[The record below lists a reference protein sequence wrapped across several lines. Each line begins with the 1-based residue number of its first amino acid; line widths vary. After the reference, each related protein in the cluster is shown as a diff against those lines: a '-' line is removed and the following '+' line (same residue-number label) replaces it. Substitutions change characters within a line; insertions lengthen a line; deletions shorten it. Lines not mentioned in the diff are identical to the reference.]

1 MKAMQQN
8 GAQILISALEAQG
21 VDTIFGYPGGA
32 VLEIYDALKTSNIR
46 HVLVRNEQG
55 GAHAASGYA
64 RATGKVG
71 VCLATSGPGATNLVT
86 GIATANMDSVP
97 LVAITGQVPR
107 SMIGTDAFQEIDI
120 TGITSPITKHNY
132 LVQNVEDLPRIIAEA
147 FYIASTGRPGPVLID
162 IPRDVSQAKTEYV
175 PVTEVD
181 IRSYKPTVSGHVGMI
196 KRAVKTIKA
205 SRKMVICVG
214 GGVVASSSTAAVMKL
229 AEMKNATVVSTMMGL
244 SGYPDNDPRFLGML
258 GTYGNEGANLAV
270 QDCDCLL
277 ALGMRF
283 DDRVISTPGSFA
295 PNAEIIHVD
304 VDPAEIGKNVEINIP
319 IVGDLRAV
327 LAELNEQLEK
337 QDDMVVCESLYPQIP
352 LPMSAGIH
360 VPWTMQLVESLVD
373 KEKTIVTTDVGQ
385 HQVWTANSYRFTTPR
400 KFISSGGLGTMGYG
414 IPAAVGAQVACPDN
428 LVIAV
433 TGDGSF
439 QMCMHEL
446 GTILEQDLP
455 IKIMVFNNH
464 VLGMVRQL
472 QYHYVGQ
479 RYNGVHFSKTVDFMM
494 LAKAYGA
501 AGYQITNKEEAP
513 EILKE
518 AFNNGRFSII
528 EIAVDPDDLCLPI
541 VLGGHAL
548 DDMVLAPEA

>member
-1 MKAMQQN
+1 MQQN

-175 PVTEVD
+175 PVKEVD
-181 IRSYKPTVSGHVGMI
+181 IRSYKPTVSGHMGMI

-214 GGVVASSSTAAVMKL
+214 GGVVASNSTAAVMKL
-229 AEMKNATVVSTMMGL
+229 AELKNATVVSTMMGL

-319 IVGDLRAV
+319 IVGDLRFV
-327 LAELNEQLEK
+327 LDDLNAQLEK
-337 QDDMVVCESLYPQIP
+337 QDDMIVCENLYPQIP
-352 LPMSAGIH
+352 LPMSDGIN

-446 GTILEQDLP
+446 GTILEQELP
-455 IKIMVFNNH
+455 IKIMVFNNN

-472 QYHYVGQ
+472 QYHYSGQ
-479 RYNGVHFSKTVDFMM
+479 RYSGVHFSKTVDFMM

-501 AGYQITNKEEAP
+501 AGYQITSKEEAP
-513 EILKE
+513 DILKE
-518 AFNNGRFSII
+518 AFSNGRFSII
-528 EIAVDPDDLCLPI
+528 EIAIDPDDLCLPI

-548 DDMVLAPEA
+548 DDMFLQPEE

>member
-1 MKAMQQN
+1 MQLN
-8 GAQILISALEAQG
+8 GAQIVINALREQG

-32 VLEIYDALKTSNIR
+32 VLEIYDALKQSDIR

-86 GIATANMDSVP
+86 GIATAYMDSVP
-97 LVAITGQVPR
+97 LVALTGQVPR

-147 FYIASTGRPGPVLID
+147 FYIARTGRPGPVLID
-162 IPRDVSQAKTEYV
+162 IPRDISQAVTEYI

-181 IRSYKPTVSGHVGMI
+181 IRSYKPTVSGHMGMI
-196 KRAVKTIKA
+196 KRAVKSIKDA
-205 SRKMVICVG
+205 KKMVICVG
-214 GGVVASSSTAAVMKL
+214 GGVVASNSTQEVIKL
-229 AEMKNATVVSTMMGL
+229 AQLKNATVVATMMGL
-244 SGYPDNDPRFLGML
+244 SGYPAEDARFLGML

-270 QDCDCLL
+270 QDCDCFL

-283 DDRVISTPGSFA
+283 DDRVISVPGKFA

-304 VDPAEIGKNVEINIP
+304 VDPAEIGKNINIDVP
-319 IVGDLRAV
+319 IVGDLKAV
-327 LAELNEQLEK
+327 LQDLNQQLEK
-337 QDDMVVCESLYPQIP
+337 QRDLIVCEQVYPQIP
-352 LPMSAGIH
+352 LPMSDGVS
-360 VPWTMQLVESLVD
+360 VPWMMQLVQSLVD
-373 KEKTIVTTDVGQ
+373 NEKTIVTTDVGQ
-385 HQVWTANSYRFTTPR
+385 HQVWTANSYMFNTPR

-414 IPAAVGAQVACPDN
+414 IPAAVGAQIACPDN

-455 IKIMVFNNH
+455 IKILVFNNN

-472 QYHYVGQ
+472 QYHYSGQ
-479 RYNGVHFSKTVDFMM
+479 RYSGVHFSKTVNFMD

-501 AGYQITNKEEAP
+501 AGYQINSKEEAP
-513 EILKE
+513 EVLKE
-518 AFNNGRFSII
+518 AFGNGRFTIV
-528 EIAVDPDDLCLPI
+528 EIAIDPDDLCLPI
-541 VLGGHAL
+541 VLGGHSI
-548 DDMVLAPEA
+548 DDMVLEPQG

>member
-1 MKAMQQN
+1 MQQN

-214 GGVVASSSTAAVMKL
+214 GGVVASGSTAAVMKL

-327 LAELNEQLEK
+327 MAELNEQLEK

-352 LPMSAGIH
+352 LPMSAGIN

-373 KEKTIVTTDVGQ
+373 KKKTIVTTDVGQ

-472 QYHYVGQ
+472 QYQYVGQ
-479 RYNGVHFSKTVDFMM
+479 RYNGVQFSKTVDFMM

-528 EIAVDPDDLCLPI
+528 EVAVDPDDLCLPI

>member
-1 MKAMQQN
+1 MQLN
-8 GAQILISALEAQG
+8 GAQILIKALQEQG

-32 VLEIYDALKTSNIR
+32 VLEIYDALKESDIR

-64 RATGKVG
+64 RAAGKVG

-86 GIATANMDSVP
+86 GIATAYMDSVP
-97 LVAITGQVPR
+97 MVAFTGQVPR

-132 LVQNVEDLPRIIAEA
+132 LVQNVEDLARIIAEA
-147 FYIASTGRPGPVLID
+147 FYIARTGRPGPVLID
-162 IPRDVSQAKTEYV
+162 IPRDVSQALTEYV

-181 IRSYKPTVSGHVGMI
+181 IRSYKPTVSGHMGMI
-196 KRAVKTIKA
+196 KRAVNVIKD
-205 SRKMVICVG
+205 SKKLVICVG
-214 GGVVASSSTAAVMKL
+214 GGVVAGNAAAEVMQL
-229 AEMKNATVVSTMMGL
+229 AQMKNATVVATMMGL
-244 SGYPDNDPRFLGML
+244 SGYPAEEERFLGML

-270 QDCDCLL
+270 QDCDCFL

-283 DDRVISTPGSFA
+283 DDRVISVPGKFA

-304 VDPAEIGKNVEINIP
+304 VDPAEIGKNVDIDIP
-319 IVGDLRAV
+319 IVGDLKTV
-327 LAELNEQLEK
+327 LGELIQQLEK
-337 QDDMVVCESLYPQIP
+337 QTDLTVCEALYPQIA
-352 LPMSAGIH
+352 LPMSAGLN

-385 HQVWTANSYRFTTPR
+385 HQVWTANSYRFDTPR

-414 IPAAVGAQVACPDN
+414 IPAAVGAQIACPDN

-446 GTILEQDLP
+446 GTILEQELP
-455 IKIMVFNNH
+455 IKILVFNNT

-472 QYHYVGQ
+472 QYHYSGQ
-479 RYNGVHFSKTVDFMM
+479 RYSGVHFSKTVDFMA

-501 AGYQITNKEEAP
+501 AGYQITSKEEAP

-518 AFNNGRFSII
+518 AFGNGRFTIV
-528 EIAVDPDDLCLPI
+528 EIAIDPDDLCLPI
-541 VLGGHAL
+541 VLGGHSI
-548 DDMVLAPEA
+548 DDMVLEPQD

>member
-1 MKAMQQN
+1 MQQN

-214 GGVVASSSTAAVMKL
+214 GGVVASGSTAAVMKL

-352 LPMSAGIH
+352 LPMSAGIN

-518 AFNNGRFSII
+518 AF
-528 EIAVDPDDLCLPI
+528 
-541 VLGGHAL
+541 
-548 DDMVLAPEA
+548 

>member
-1 MKAMQQN
+1 MQQN

-214 GGVVASSSTAAVMKL
+214 GGVVASGSTAAVMKL
-229 AEMKNATVVSTMMGL
+229 AKMKNATVVSTMMGL

-352 LPMSAGIH
+352 LPMSAGIN

-528 EIAVDPDDLCLPI
+528 EVAVDPDDLCLPI

>member
-1 MKAMQQN
+1 MQLN
-8 GAQILISALEAQG
+8 GAQILIKALQEQG

-32 VLEIYDALKTSNIR
+32 VLEIYDALKESDIR

-64 RATGKVG
+64 RAAGKVG

-86 GIATANMDSVP
+86 GIATAYMDSVP
-97 LVAITGQVPR
+97 MVAFTGQVPR

-132 LVQNVEDLPRIIAEA
+132 LVQNVEDLARIIAEA
-147 FYIASTGRPGPVLID
+147 FYIARTGRPGPVLID
-162 IPRDVSQAKTEYV
+162 IPRDVSQALTEYV

-181 IRSYKPTVSGHVGMI
+181 IRSYKPTVSGHMGMI
-196 KRAVKTIKA
+196 KRAVNVIKD
-205 SRKMVICVG
+205 SKKLVICVG
-214 GGVVASSSTAAVMKL
+214 GGVVAGNAAAEVMQL
-229 AEMKNATVVSTMMGL
+229 AQMKNATVVATMMGL
-244 SGYPDNDPRFLGML
+244 SGYPAEEERFLGML

-270 QDCDCLL
+270 QDCDCFL

-283 DDRVISTPGSFA
+283 DDRVISVPGKFA
-295 PNAEIIHVD
+295 PNAKIIHVD
-304 VDPAEIGKNVEINIP
+304 VDPAEIGKNVDIDIP
-319 IVGDLRAV
+319 IVGDLKTV
-327 LAELNEQLEK
+327 LGELIQQLEK
-337 QDDMVVCESLYPQIP
+337 QTDLTVCEALYPQIA
-352 LPMSAGIH
+352 LPMSAGLN

-385 HQVWTANSYRFTTPR
+385 HQVWTANSYRFDTPR

-414 IPAAVGAQVACPDN
+414 IPAAVGAQIACPDN

-446 GTILEQDLP
+446 GTILEQELP
-455 IKIMVFNNH
+455 IKILVFNNT

-472 QYHYVGQ
+472 QYHYSGQ
-479 RYNGVHFSKTVDFMM
+479 RYSGVHFSKTVDFMA

-501 AGYQITNKEEAP
+501 AGYQITSKEEAP

-518 AFNNGRFSII
+518 AFGNGIFTIV
-528 EIAVDPDDLCLPI
+528 EIAIDPDDLCLPI
-541 VLGGHAL
+541 VLGGHSI
-548 DDMVLAPEA
+548 DDMVLEPQG

>member
-1 MKAMQQN
+1 MQLN
-8 GAQILISALEAQG
+8 GAQILIKALQEQG

-32 VLEIYDALKTSNIR
+32 VLEIYDALKESDIR

-86 GIATANMDSVP
+86 GIATAYMDSVP
-97 LVAITGQVPR
+97 MVAFTGQVPR

-132 LVQNVEDLPRIIAEA
+132 LVQNVEDLARIIAEA
-147 FYIASTGRPGPVLID
+147 FYIARTGRPGPVLID
-162 IPRDVSQAKTEYV
+162 IPRDVSQALTEYV

-181 IRSYKPTVSGHVGMI
+181 IRSYKPTVSGHMGMI
-196 KRAVKTIKA
+196 KRAVNVIKD
-205 SRKMVICVG
+205 SKKMVICVG
-214 GGVVASSSTAAVMKL
+214 GGVVAGNAAAEVMQL
-229 AEMKNATVVSTMMGL
+229 AQMKNATVVATMMGL
-244 SGYPDNDPRFLGML
+244 SGYPAEEERFLGML

-270 QDCDCLL
+270 QDCDCFL

-283 DDRVISTPGSFA
+283 DDRVISVPGKFA

-304 VDPAEIGKNVEINIP
+304 VDPAEIGKNVDIDIP
-319 IVGDLRAV
+319 IVGDLKTV
-327 LAELNEQLEK
+327 LGELIQQLEK
-337 QDDMVVCESLYPQIP
+337 QTDLTVCEALYPKIA
-352 LPMSAGIH
+352 LPMSTGLN

-373 KEKTIVTTDVGQ
+373 KKKTIVTTDVGQ
-385 HQVWTANSYRFTTPR
+385 HQVWTANSYRFDTPR

-414 IPAAVGAQVACPDN
+414 IPAAVGAQIACPDN

-446 GTILEQDLP
+446 GTILEQELP
-455 IKIMVFNNH
+455 IKILVFNNT

-472 QYHYVGQ
+472 QYHYSGQ
-479 RYNGVHFSKTVDFMM
+479 RYSGVHFSKTVDFMA

-501 AGYQITNKEEAP
+501 AGYQITSKEEAP

-518 AFNNGRFSII
+518 AFSNGRFTIV
-528 EIAVDPDDLCLPI
+528 EIAIDPDDLCLPI
-541 VLGGHAL
+541 VLGGHSI
-548 DDMVLAPEA
+548 DDMVLEPQG

>member
-1 MKAMQQN
+1 MQQN

-175 PVTEVD
+175 PVKEVD
-181 IRSYKPTVSGHVGMI
+181 IRSYKPTVSGHMGMI

-214 GGVVASSSTAAVMKL
+214 GGVVASNSTKAVMKL

-319 IVGDLRAV
+319 IVGDLRSV
-327 LAELNEQLEK
+327 LDDLNAQLEK
-337 QDDMVVCESLYPQIP
+337 QDDMIVCENLYPQIP
-352 LPMSAGIH
+352 LPMSDGIN

-446 GTILEQDLP
+446 GTILEQELP
-455 IKIMVFNNH
+455 IKIMVFNNN

-472 QYHYVGQ
+472 QYHYSGQ
-479 RYNGVHFSKTVDFMM
+479 RYSGVHFSKTVDFMM

-501 AGYQITNKEEAP
+501 AGYQITSKEEAP
-513 EILKE
+513 DILKE
-518 AFNNGRFSII
+518 AFGNGRFSII
-528 EIAVDPDDLCLPI
+528 EIAIDPDDLCLPI

-548 DDMVLAPEA
+548 NDMFLQPEE

>member
-1 MKAMQQN
+1 MQQN

-175 PVTEVD
+175 PVKEVD
-181 IRSYKPTVSGHVGMI
+181 IRSYKPTVSGHMGMI

-214 GGVVASSSTAAVMKL
+214 GGVVASNSTAAVMKL
-229 AEMKNATVVSTMMGL
+229 AEIKNATVVSTMMGL
-244 SGYPDNDPRFLGML
+244 SGYPDNEPRFLGML

-283 DDRVISTPGSFA
+283 DDRVISTPDSFA

-319 IVGDLRAV
+319 IVGDLRSV
-327 LAELNEQLEK
+327 LDDLNAQLEK
-337 QDDMVVCESLYPQIP
+337 QDDMIVCENLYPQIP
-352 LPMSAGIH
+352 LPMSDGIN

-446 GTILEQDLP
+446 GTILEQELP
-455 IKIMVFNNH
+455 IKIMVFNNN

-472 QYHYVGQ
+472 QYHYSGQ
-479 RYNGVHFSKTVDFMM
+479 RYSGVHFSKTVDFMM

-501 AGYQITNKEEAP
+501 AGYQITSKEEAP
-513 EILKE
+513 DILKE
-518 AFNNGRFSII
+518 AFSNGRFSII
-528 EIAVDPDDLCLPI
+528 EIAIDPDDLCLPI

-548 DDMVLAPEA
+548 DDMFLQPEE

>member
-1 MKAMQQN
+1 MQQN

-162 IPRDVSQAKTEYV
+162 FPRDVSQAKTEYV

-214 GGVVASSSTAAVMKL
+214 GGVVASNSTEAVMKL
-229 AEMKNATVVSTMMGL
+229 AELKNATVVSTMMGL

-304 VDPAEIGKNVEINIP
+304 VDPAEIGKNVDINIP

-327 LAELNEQLEK
+327 LAELNAQLEK

-352 LPMSAGIH
+352 LPMSAGIN
-360 VPWTMQLVESLVD
+360 VPWTMQLVETLVD

-446 GTILEQDLP
+446 GTILEQELP
-455 IKIMVFNNH
+455 IKIMVFNNN

-472 QYHYVGQ
+472 QYHYSGQ
-479 RYNGVHFSKTVDFMM
+479 RYSGVHFSKTVDFMM

-501 AGYQITNKEEAP
+501 AGYQITSKEEAP

-518 AFNNGRFSII
+518 AFGNGRFSII
-528 EIAVDPDDLCLPI
+528 EIAIDPDDLCLPI

-548 DDMVLAPEA
+548 DDMFLQPEE

>member
-1 MKAMQQN
+1 MQLN
-8 GAQILISALEAQG
+8 GAQILIKALQEQG

-32 VLEIYDALKTSNIR
+32 VLEIYDALKESDIR

-64 RATGKVG
+64 RAAGKVG

-86 GIATANMDSVP
+86 GIATAYMDSVP
-97 LVAITGQVPR
+97 MVAFTGQVPR

-132 LVQNVEDLPRIIAEA
+132 LVQNVEDLARIIAEA
-147 FYIASTGRPGPVLID
+147 FYIARTGRPGPVLID
-162 IPRDVSQAKTEYV
+162 IPRDVSQALTEYV

-181 IRSYKPTVSGHVGMI
+181 IRSYKPTVSGHMGMI
-196 KRAVKTIKA
+196 KRAVNVIKD
-205 SRKMVICVG
+205 SKKLVICVG
-214 GGVVASSSTAAVMKL
+214 GGVVAGNAAAEVMQL
-229 AEMKNATVVSTMMGL
+229 AQMKNATVVATMMGL
-244 SGYPDNDPRFLGML
+244 SGYPAEEERFLGML

-270 QDCDCLL
+270 QDCDCFL

-283 DDRVISTPGSFA
+283 DDRVISVPGKFA

-304 VDPAEIGKNVEINIP
+304 VDPAEIGKNVDIDIP
-319 IVGDLRAV
+319 IVGDLKTV
-327 LAELNEQLEK
+327 LGELIQQLEK
-337 QDDMVVCESLYPQIP
+337 QTDLTVCEALYPQIA
-352 LPMSAGIH
+352 LPMSAGLN

-385 HQVWTANSYRFTTPR
+385 HQVWTANSYRFDTPR

-414 IPAAVGAQVACPDN
+414 IPAAVGAQIACPDN

-446 GTILEQDLP
+446 GTILEQELP
-455 IKIMVFNNH
+455 IKILVFNNT

-472 QYHYVGQ
+472 QYHYSGQ
-479 RYNGVHFSKTVDFMM
+479 RYSGVHFSKTVDFMA

-501 AGYQITNKEEAP
+501 AGYQITSKEEAP

-518 AFNNGRFSII
+518 AFGNGIFTIV
-528 EIAVDPDDLCLPI
+528 EIAIDPDDLCLPI
-541 VLGGHAL
+541 VLGGHSI
-548 DDMVLAPEA
+548 DDMVLEPQG

>member
-1 MKAMQQN
+1 MQQN

-32 VLEIYDALKTSNIR
+32 VLEIYDALNNSNIH

-86 GIATANMDSVP
+86 GIATAYMDSVP
-97 LVAITGQVPR
+97 IVAFTGQVSR

-132 LVQNVEDLPRIIAEA
+132 LVQRVEDLPRIIAEA

-162 IPRDVSQAKTEYV
+162 IPRDISQSVIEYV
-175 PVTEVD
+175 PVKEVD
-181 IRSYKPTVSGHVGMI
+181 IRSYKPTVSGHMGMI
-196 KRAVKTIKA
+196 KRAVKAIKA

-214 GGVVASSSTAAVMKL
+214 GGVVASNSTAEVMKL
-229 AEMKNATVVSTMMGL
+229 AQMKNATVVATMMGL
-244 SGYPDNDPRFLGML
+244 SGYPADEPRFLGML
-258 GTYGNEGANLAV
+258 GTYGNEGANMAV

-283 DDRVISTPGSFA
+283 DDRVISTAESFA

-319 IVGDLRAV
+319 IVGDLRSV
-327 LAELNEQLEK
+327 LVDLNAQLEK
-337 QDDMVVCESLYPQIP
+337 QSDLVVCQSLYPPIP
-352 LPMSAGIH
+352 LPMSDGIN
-360 VPWTMQLVESLVD
+360 VPWTMQLVETLVD
-373 KEKTIVTTDVGQ
+373 KEKTIITTDVGQ
-385 HQVWTANSYRFTTPR
+385 HQVWTANSYNFTTPR

-414 IPAAVGAQVACPDN
+414 IPAAVGAQIACPDN

-455 IKIMVFNNH
+455 IKIMVFNNN

-472 QYHYVGQ
+472 QYHYSGQ
-479 RYNGVHFSKTVDFMM
+479 RYSGVHFGKSVNFMD

-501 AGYQITNKEEAP
+501 AGYQILSKEEATSV
-513 EILKE
+513 LKE
-518 AFNNGRFSII
+518 AFGNGRFSII
-528 EIAVDPDDLCLPI
+528 EIAIDPDDLCLPI

-548 DDMVLAPEA
+548 DDMVTEPNQ

>member
-1 MKAMQQN
+1 MQQN

-214 GGVVASSSTAAVMKL
+214 GGVVASGSTAAVMKL

-327 LAELNEQLEK
+327 MAELNEQLEK

-352 LPMSAGIH
+352 LPMSAGIN

>member
-1 MKAMQQN
+1 MQQN

-175 PVTEVD
+175 PVKEVD
-181 IRSYKPTVSGHVGMI
+181 IRSYKPTVSGHMGMI

-214 GGVVASSSTAAVMKL
+214 GGVVASNSTAAVMKL

-319 IVGDLRAV
+319 IVGDLRFV
-327 LAELNEQLEK
+327 LDDLNAQLEK
-337 QDDMVVCESLYPQIP
+337 QDDMIVCENLYPQIP
-352 LPMSAGIH
+352 LPMSDGIN

-446 GTILEQDLP
+446 GTILEQELP
-455 IKIMVFNNH
+455 IKIMVFNNN

-472 QYHYVGQ
+472 QYHYSGQ
-479 RYNGVHFSKTVDFMM
+479 RYSGVHFSKTVDFMM

-501 AGYQITNKEEAP
+501 AGYQITSKEEAP
-513 EILKE
+513 DILKE
-518 AFNNGRFSII
+518 AFSNGRFSII
-528 EIAVDPDDLCLPI
+528 EIAIDPDDLCLPI

-548 DDMVLAPEA
+548 DDMFLQPEE

>member
-1 MKAMQQN
+1 MQQN

-214 GGVVASSSTAAVMKL
+214 GGVVASNSTEAVMKL
-229 AEMKNATVVSTMMGL
+229 AELKNATVVSTMMGL

-327 LAELNEQLEK
+327 LAELNAQLEK

-352 LPMSAGIH
+352 LPMSAGIN
-360 VPWTMQLVESLVD
+360 VPWTMQLVETLVD

-446 GTILEQDLP
+446 GTILEQELP
-455 IKIMVFNNH
+455 IKIMVFNNN

-472 QYHYVGQ
+472 QYHYSGQ
-479 RYNGVHFSKTVDFMM
+479 RYSGVHFSKTVDFMM

-501 AGYQITNKEEAP
+501 AGYQITSKEEAP

-518 AFNNGRFSII
+518 AFGNGRFSII
-528 EIAVDPDDLCLPI
+528 EIAIDPDDLCLPI

-548 DDMVLAPEA
+548 DDMFLQPEE

>member
-1 MKAMQQN
+1 MQLN
-8 GAQILISALEAQG
+8 GAQILIKALQEQG

-32 VLEIYDALKTSNIR
+32 VLEIYDALKESDIR

-86 GIATANMDSVP
+86 GIATAYMDSVP
-97 LVAITGQVPR
+97 MVAFTGQVPR

-132 LVQNVEDLPRIIAEA
+132 LVQNVEDLARIIAEA
-147 FYIASTGRPGPVLID
+147 FYIARTGRPGPVLID
-162 IPRDVSQAKTEYV
+162 IPRDVSQALTEYV

-181 IRSYKPTVSGHVGMI
+181 IRSYKPTVSGHMGMI
-196 KRAVKTIKA
+196 KRAVNVIKD
-205 SRKMVICVG
+205 SKKLVICVG
-214 GGVVASSSTAAVMKL
+214 GGVVAGNAAAEVMQL
-229 AEMKNATVVSTMMGL
+229 AQMKNATVVATMMGL
-244 SGYPDNDPRFLGML
+244 SGYPAEEERFLGML

-270 QDCDCLL
+270 QDCDCFL

-283 DDRVISTPGSFA
+283 DDRVISVPGKFA

-304 VDPAEIGKNVEINIP
+304 VDPAEIGKNVDIDIP
-319 IVGDLRAV
+319 IVGDLKTV
-327 LAELNEQLEK
+327 LGELIQQLEK
-337 QDDMVVCESLYPQIP
+337 QTDLTVCEALYPQIA
-352 LPMSAGIH
+352 LPMSAGLN

-385 HQVWTANSYRFTTPR
+385 HQVWTANSYRFDTPR

-414 IPAAVGAQVACPDN
+414 IPAAVGAQIACPDN

-446 GTILEQDLP
+446 GTILEQELP
-455 IKIMVFNNH
+455 IKILVFNNT

-472 QYHYVGQ
+472 QYHYSGQ
-479 RYNGVHFSKTVDFMM
+479 RYSGVHFSKTVDFMA

-501 AGYQITNKEEAP
+501 AGYQITSKEEAP

-518 AFNNGRFSII
+518 AFGNGRFTIV
-528 EIAVDPDDLCLPI
+528 EIAIDPDDLCLPI
-541 VLGGHAL
+541 VLGGHSI
-548 DDMVLAPEA
+548 DDMVLEPQG

>member
-1 MKAMQQN
+1 MQQN

-32 VLEIYDALKTSNIR
+32 VLEIYDALKKSKIR

-86 GIATANMDSVP
+86 GIATAYMDSVP
-97 LVAITGQVPR
+97 LVAFTGQVPR

-132 LVQNVEDLPRIIAEA
+132 LVQRVEDLPRIIAEA

-162 IPRDVSQAKTEYV
+162 IPRDISQAVIEYV

-181 IRSYKPTVSGHVGMI
+181 IRSYKPTVSGHMGMI

-214 GGVVASSSTAAVMKL
+214 GGVVASNSTAEVMKL
-229 AEMKNATVVSTMMGL
+229 AQMKNATVVATMMGL
-244 SGYPDNDPRFLGML
+244 SGYPANEPRFLGML

-283 DDRVISTPGSFA
+283 DDRVISTPESFA

-327 LAELNEQLEK
+327 LAELNSQLEK
-337 QDDMVVCESLYPQIP
+337 QNDLFVCQSLYPQIP
-352 LPMSAGIH
+352 LPMSEGIS
-360 VPWTMQLVESLVD
+360 VPWTMQLVETLVD
-373 KEKTIVTTDVGQ
+373 KEKTIITTDVGQ
-385 HQVWTANSYRFTTPR
+385 HQVWTANSYNFTTPR

-414 IPAAVGAQVACPDN
+414 IPAAVGAQIACSDN

-446 GTILEQDLP
+446 GTIMEQELP

-472 QYHYVGQ
+472 QYHYSGQ
-479 RYNGVHFSKTVDFMM
+479 RYSGVHFSKTVNFMD

-501 AGYQITNKEEAP
+501 AGYQILNKEEAP
-513 EILKE
+513 AVLKE
-518 AFNNGRFSII
+518 AFGNGRFSII
-528 EIAVDPDDLCLPI
+528 EIAIDPDDLCLPI

-548 DDMVLAPEA
+548 DDMVLEPSEK

>member
-1 MKAMQQN
+1 MQQN

-32 VLEIYDALKTSNIR
+32 VLEIYDALKKSNIH

-86 GIATANMDSVP
+86 GIATAYMDSVP
-97 LVAITGQVPR
+97 VVAFTGQVSR

-147 FYIASTGRPGPVLID
+147 FYIARTGRPGPVLID
-162 IPRDVSQAKTEYV
+162 IPRDISQAVTEYV
-175 PVTEVD
+175 PVHEVD

-214 GGVVASSSTAAVMKL
+214 GGVVASNSTAEVMRL
-229 AEMKNATVVSTMMGL
+229 AQMKNATVVATMMGL

-258 GTYGNEGANLAV
+258 GTYGNEGANMAV

-283 DDRVISTPGSFA
+283 DDRVISTAETFA

-319 IVGDLRAV
+319 IVGDLQAV
-327 LAELNEQLEK
+327 LTDLNAMLEK
-337 QDDMVVCESLYPQIP
+337 QDNLVVCDTLYPQVP
-352 LPMSAGIH
+352 LPMSEGIN
-360 VPWTMQLVESLVD
+360 VPWTMQLVETLVD

-385 HQVWTANSYRFTTPR
+385 HQVWTANSYHFTTPR

-446 GTILEQDLP
+446 GTILEQELP
-455 IKIMVFNNH
+455 IKIMVFNNN

-472 QYHYVGQ
+472 QYHYSGK
-479 RYNGVHFSKTVDFMM
+479 RYSGVHFSKTVNFMD

-501 AGYQITNKEEAP
+501 AGYQIMNKEEAP
-513 EILKE
+513 AILKE
-518 AFNNGRFSII
+518 AFGNGRFSII
-528 EIAVDPDDLCLPI
+528 EIAIDPDDLCLPI

-548 DDMVLAPEA
+548 DDMVLEPEK

>member
-1 MKAMQQN
+1 MQQN

-175 PVTEVD
+175 PVKEVD
-181 IRSYKPTVSGHVGMI
+181 IRSYKPTVSGHMGMI

-214 GGVVASSSTAAVMKL
+214 GGVVASNSTKAVMKL

-319 IVGDLRAV
+319 IVGDLRSV
-327 LAELNEQLEK
+327 LDDLNAQLEK
-337 QDDMVVCESLYPQIP
+337 QDDMIVCENLYPQIP
-352 LPMSAGIH
+352 LPMSDGIN

-446 GTILEQDLP
+446 GTILEQELP
-455 IKIMVFNNH
+455 IKIMVFNNN

-472 QYHYVGQ
+472 QYHYSGQ
-479 RYNGVHFSKTVDFMM
+479 RYSSVHFSKTVDFMM

-501 AGYQITNKEEAP
+501 AGYQITSKEEAP
-513 EILKE
+513 DILKE
-518 AFNNGRFSII
+518 AFSNGRFSII
-528 EIAVDPDDLCLPI
+528 EIAIDPDDLCLPI

-548 DDMVLAPEA
+548 DDMFLQPEE

>member
-1 MKAMQQN
+1 MQQN

-147 FYIASTGRPGPVLID
+147 FYIARTGRPGPVLID

-214 GGVVASSSTAAVMKL
+214 GGVVASNSTEAVMKL
-229 AEMKNATVVSTMMGL
+229 AELKNATVVSTMMGL

-304 VDPAEIGKNVEINIP
+304 VDPAEIGKNVDINIP

-327 LAELNEQLEK
+327 LAELNAQLEK

-352 LPMSAGIH
+352 LPMSAGIN
-360 VPWTMQLVESLVD
+360 VPWTMQLVETLVD

-446 GTILEQDLP
+446 GTILEQELP
-455 IKIMVFNNH
+455 IKIMVFNNN

-472 QYHYVGQ
+472 QYHYSGQ
-479 RYNGVHFSKTVDFMM
+479 RYSGVHFSKTVDFMM

-501 AGYQITNKEEAP
+501 AGYQITSKEEAP

-518 AFNNGRFSII
+518 AFGNGRFSII
-528 EIAVDPDDLCLPI
+528 EIAIDPDDLCLPI

-548 DDMVLAPEA
+548 DDMFLQPEE

>member
-1 MKAMQQN
+1 MQQN

-175 PVTEVD
+175 PVKEVD
-181 IRSYKPTVSGHVGMI
+181 IRSYKPTVSGHMGMI

-214 GGVVASSSTAAVMKL
+214 GGVVASNSTAAVMKL

-319 IVGDLRAV
+319 IVGDLRSV
-327 LAELNEQLEK
+327 LDDLNAQLEK
-337 QDDMVVCESLYPQIP
+337 QDDMIVCENLYPQIP
-352 LPMSAGIH
+352 LPMSDGIN

-446 GTILEQDLP
+446 GTILEQELP
-455 IKIMVFNNH
+455 IKIMVFNNN

-472 QYHYVGQ
+472 QYHYSGQ
-479 RYNGVHFSKTVDFMM
+479 RYSGVHFSKTVDFMM

-501 AGYQITNKEEAP
+501 AGYQITSKEEAP
-513 EILKE
+513 DILKE
-518 AFNNGRFSII
+518 AFSNGRFSII
-528 EIAVDPDDLCLPI
+528 EIAIDPDDLCLPI

-548 DDMVLAPEA
+548 DDMFLQPEE

>member
-1 MKAMQQN
+1 MQLN
-8 GAQILISALEAQG
+8 GAQILIKALQEQG

-32 VLEIYDALKTSNIR
+32 VLEIYDALKESDIR

-64 RATGKVG
+64 RAAGKVG

-86 GIATANMDSVP
+86 GIATAYMDSVP
-97 LVAITGQVPR
+97 MVAFTGQVPR

-132 LVQNVEDLPRIIAEA
+132 LVQNVEDLARIIAEA
-147 FYIASTGRPGPVLID
+147 FYIARTGRPGPVLID
-162 IPRDVSQAKTEYV
+162 IPRDVSQALTEYV

-181 IRSYKPTVSGHVGMI
+181 IRSYKPTVSGHMGMI
-196 KRAVKTIKA
+196 KRAVNVIKD
-205 SRKMVICVG
+205 SKKLVICVG
-214 GGVVASSSTAAVMKL
+214 GGVVAGNAAAEVIQL
-229 AEMKNATVVSTMMGL
+229 AQMKNATVVATMMGL
-244 SGYPDNDPRFLGML
+244 SGYPAEEERFLGML

-270 QDCDCLL
+270 QDCDCFL

-283 DDRVISTPGSFA
+283 DDRVISVPGKFA

-304 VDPAEIGKNVEINIP
+304 VDPAEIGKNVDIDIP
-319 IVGDLRAV
+319 IVGDLKTV
-327 LAELNEQLEK
+327 LGELIQQLEK
-337 QDDMVVCESLYPQIP
+337 QTDLTVCEALYPQIA
-352 LPMSAGIH
+352 LPMSAGLN

-373 KEKTIVTTDVGQ
+373 KKKTIVTTDVGQ
-385 HQVWTANSYRFTTPR
+385 HQVWTANSYRFDTPR

-414 IPAAVGAQVACPDN
+414 IPAAVGAQIACPDN

-446 GTILEQDLP
+446 GTILEQELP
-455 IKIMVFNNH
+455 IKILVFNNT

-472 QYHYVGQ
+472 QYHYSGQ
-479 RYNGVHFSKTVDFMM
+479 RYSGVHFSKTVDFMA

-501 AGYQITNKEEAP
+501 AGYQITSKEEAP

-518 AFNNGRFSII
+518 AFGNGRFTIV
-528 EIAVDPDDLCLPI
+528 EIAIDPDDLCLPI
-541 VLGGHAL
+541 VLGGHSI
-548 DDMVLAPEA
+548 DDMVLEPQG

>member
-1 MKAMQQN
+1 MQLN
-8 GAQILISALEAQG
+8 GAQIMIKALQEQG

-32 VLEIYDALKTSNIR
+32 VLEIYDALKESDIR

-86 GIATANMDSVP
+86 GIATAYMDSVP
-97 LVAITGQVPR
+97 LVAFTGQVPR

-147 FYIASTGRPGPVLID
+147 FYIARTGRPGPVLID
-162 IPRDVSQAKTEYV
+162 IPRDISQAVIEYV

-181 IRSYKPTVSGHVGMI
+181 IRSYKPTVSGHMGMI
-196 KRAVKTIKA
+196 KRAVKAIKDA
-205 SRKMVICVG
+205 KRLVICVG
-214 GGVVASSSTAAVMKL
+214 GGVVSSNSTAEVVKL
-229 AEMKNATVVSTMMGL
+229 AQMKNATVVATMMGL
-244 SGYPDNDPRFLGML
+244 SGYPAEEDRFLGML

-283 DDRVISTPGSFA
+283 DDRVISVPGKFA

-304 VDPAEIGKNVEINIP
+304 VDPAEIGKNVDIDIP
-319 IVGDLRAV
+319 IVGDLKAV
-327 LAELNEQLEK
+327 MEELLQQLEK
-337 QDDMVVCESLYPQIP
+337 QNDITVCERVYPKIA
-352 LPMSAGIH
+352 LPMSDGLN
-360 VPWTMQLVESLVD
+360 VPWTMQLVETLVD

-385 HQVWTANSYRFTTPR
+385 HQVWTANSYGFNTPR

-414 IPAAVGAQVACPDN
+414 IPAAVGAQIACPDN
-428 LVIAV
+428 LVVAV

-446 GTILEQDLP
+446 GTILEQELP
-455 IKIMVFNNH
+455 IKILVFNNT

-472 QYHYVGQ
+472 QYHYSGQ
-479 RYNGVHFSKTVDFMM
+479 RYSGVHFSKTVDFMA

-501 AGYQITNKEEAP
+501 AGYQITSKEEAQGV
-513 EILKE
+513 LKE
-518 AFNNGRFSII
+518 AFGNGRFSIV
-528 EIAVDPDDLCLPI
+528 EIAIDPDDLCLPI
-541 VLGGHAL
+541 VLGGHSI
-548 DDMVLAPEA
+548 DDMVLEPQD

>member
-1 MKAMQQN
+1 MQLN
-8 GAQILISALEAQG
+8 GAQILIKALQEQG

-32 VLEIYDALKTSNIR
+32 VLEIYDALKESDIR

-86 GIATANMDSVP
+86 GIATAYMDSVP
-97 LVAITGQVPR
+97 MVAFTGQVPR

-132 LVQNVEDLPRIIAEA
+132 LVQNVEDLARIIAEA
-147 FYIASTGRPGPVLID
+147 FYIARTGRPGPVLID
-162 IPRDVSQAKTEYV
+162 IPRDVSQALTEYV

-181 IRSYKPTVSGHVGMI
+181 IRSYKPTVSGHMGMI
-196 KRAVKTIKA
+196 KRAVNVIKD
-205 SRKMVICVG
+205 SKKMVICVG
-214 GGVVASSSTAAVMKL
+214 GGVVAGNAAAEVMQL
-229 AEMKNATVVSTMMGL
+229 AQMKNATVVATMMGL
-244 SGYPDNDPRFLGML
+244 SGYPAEEERFLGML

-270 QDCDCLL
+270 QDCDCFL

-283 DDRVISTPGSFA
+283 DDRVISVPGKFA

-304 VDPAEIGKNVEINIP
+304 VDPAEIGKNVDIDIP
-319 IVGDLRAV
+319 IVGDLKTV
-327 LAELNEQLEK
+327 LGELIQQLEK
-337 QDDMVVCESLYPQIP
+337 QTDLTVCEALYPQIA
-352 LPMSAGIH
+352 LPMSAGLN

-373 KEKTIVTTDVGQ
+373 KKKTIVTTDVGQ
-385 HQVWTANSYRFTTPR
+385 HQVWTANSYRFDTPR

-414 IPAAVGAQVACPDN
+414 IPAAVGAQIACPDN

-446 GTILEQDLP
+446 GTILEQELP
-455 IKIMVFNNH
+455 IKILVFNNT

-472 QYHYVGQ
+472 QYHYSGQ
-479 RYNGVHFSKTVDFMM
+479 RYSGVHFSKTVDFMA

-501 AGYQITNKEEAP
+501 AGYQITSKEEAP

-518 AFNNGRFSII
+518 AFSNGRFTIV
-528 EIAVDPDDLCLPI
+528 EIAIDPDDLCLPI
-541 VLGGHAL
+541 VLGGHSI
-548 DDMVLAPEA
+548 DDMVLEPQG

>member
-1 MKAMQQN
+1 MQLN
-8 GAQILISALEAQG
+8 GAQILIKALQEQG

-32 VLEIYDALKTSNIR
+32 VLEIYDALKESDIR

-86 GIATANMDSVP
+86 GIATAYMDSVP
-97 LVAITGQVPR
+97 MVAFTGQVPR

-132 LVQNVEDLPRIIAEA
+132 LVQNVEDLARIIAEA
-147 FYIASTGRPGPVLID
+147 FYIARTGRPGPVLID
-162 IPRDVSQAKTEYV
+162 IPRDVSQALTEYV

-181 IRSYKPTVSGHVGMI
+181 IRSYKPTVSGHMGMI
-196 KRAVKTIKA
+196 KRAVNVIKD
-205 SRKMVICVG
+205 SKKMVICVG
-214 GGVVASSSTAAVMKL
+214 GGVVAGNAAAEVMQL
-229 AEMKNATVVSTMMGL
+229 AQMKNATVVATMMGL
-244 SGYPDNDPRFLGML
+244 SGYPAEEERFLGML

-270 QDCDCLL
+270 QDCDCFL

-283 DDRVISTPGSFA
+283 DDRVISVPGKFA

-304 VDPAEIGKNVEINIP
+304 VDPAEIGKNVDIDIP
-319 IVGDLRAV
+319 IVGDLKTV
-327 LAELNEQLEK
+327 LGELIQQLEK
-337 QDDMVVCESLYPQIP
+337 QTDLTVCEALYPQIA
-352 LPMSAGIH
+352 LPMSAGLN

-373 KEKTIVTTDVGQ
+373 KKKTIVTTDVGQ
-385 HQVWTANSYRFTTPR
+385 HQVWTANSYRFDTPR

-414 IPAAVGAQVACPDN
+414 IPAAVGAQIACPDN

-446 GTILEQDLP
+446 GTILEQELP
-455 IKIMVFNNH
+455 IKILVFNNT

-472 QYHYVGQ
+472 QYHYSGQ
-479 RYNGVHFSKTVDFMM
+479 RYSGVHFNKTVDFMA

-501 AGYQITNKEEAP
+501 AGYQITSKEEAP

-518 AFNNGRFSII
+518 ALGNGIFTIV
-528 EIAVDPDDLCLPI
+528 EIAIDPDDLCLPI
-541 VLGGHAL
+541 VLGGHSI
-548 DDMVLAPEA
+548 DDMVLEPQG

>member
-1 MKAMQQN
+1 MQQN

-214 GGVVASSSTAAVMKL
+214 GGVVASGSTAAVMKL

-327 LAELNEQLEK
+327 MAELNEQLEK

-352 LPMSAGIH
+352 LPMSAGIN

-472 QYHYVGQ
+472 QYHYSGQ
-479 RYNGVHFSKTVDFMM
+479 RYSGVHFSKTVDFMM

>member
-1 MKAMQQN
+1 MQLN
-8 GAQILISALEAQG
+8 GAQIVIEALKAQG

-32 VLEIYDALKTSNIR
+32 VLEIYDALKQSEIR

-86 GIATANMDSVP
+86 GIATAYMDSVP
-97 LVAITGQVPR
+97 MVAFTGQVPR

-132 LVQNVEDLPRIIAEA
+132 LVQDVEDLPRIIAEA
-147 FYIASTGRPGPVLID
+147 FYIARTGRPGPVLID
-162 IPRDVSQAKTEYV
+162 IPRDVSQAVTEYM

-181 IRSYKPTVSGHVGMI
+181 IRSYKPTVSGHMGMI
-196 KRAVKTIKA
+196 KRAVKSIKDA
-205 SRKMVICVG
+205 RKMVICVG
-214 GGVVASSSTAAVMKL
+214 GGVVSGNATAEVVKL
-229 AEMKNATVVSTMMGL
+229 AQMKNATVVATMMGL
-244 SGYPDNDPRFLGML
+244 SGYPADEERFLGML

-270 QDCDCLL
+270 QDCDCFL

-283 DDRVISTPGSFA
+283 DDRVVSVPGKFA

-304 VDPAEIGKNVEINIP
+304 VDPAEIGKNVEIDIP
-319 IVGDLRAV
+319 IVGDLKTV
-327 LAELNEQLEK
+327 LTDLIQQLEK
-337 QDDMVVCESLYPQIP
+337 QTDLFACEALYPQID
-352 LPMSAGIH
+352 LPMSDALN
-360 VPWTMQLVESLVD
+360 VPWTMQLVASMVNREQ
-373 KEKTIVTTDVGQ
+373 TIVTTDVGQ
-385 HQVWTANSYRFTTPR
+385 HQVWTANSYKFTTPR

-414 IPAAVGAQVACPDN
+414 IPAAVGAQIACPDH
-428 LVIAV
+428 LVVAV

-446 GTILEQDLP
+446 GTILEQELP
-455 IKIMVFNNH
+455 IKILVFNNH

-472 QYHYVGQ
+472 QYHYSGQ
-479 RYNGVHFSKTVDFMM
+479 RYSGVQFGQTVNFMD

-501 AGYQITNKEEAP
+501 AGYQITGKEEAP
-513 EILKE
+513 AVLKE
-518 AFNNGRFSII
+518 AFGNGRFSIV
-528 EIAVDPDDLCLPI
+528 EIAIDPNDLCLPI
-541 VLGGHAL
+541 VLGGHSI
-548 DDMVLAPEA
+548 DDMVLAPQE

>member
-1 MKAMQQN
+1 MQQN

-214 GGVVASSSTAAVMKL
+214 GGVVASNSTEAVMKL
-229 AEMKNATVVSTMMGL
+229 AELKNATVVSTMMGL

-327 LAELNEQLEK
+327 LAELNAQLEK
-337 QDDMVVCESLYPQIP
+337 QDDLIVCESLYPQIP
-352 LPMSAGIH
+352 LPMSAGIN
-360 VPWTMQLVESLVD
+360 VPWTMQLVETLVD

-446 GTILEQDLP
+446 GTILEQELP
-455 IKIMVFNNH
+455 IKIMVFNNN

-472 QYHYVGQ
+472 QYHYSGQ
-479 RYNGVHFSKTVDFMM
+479 RYSGVHFSKTVDFMM

-501 AGYQITNKEEAP
+501 AGYQITSKEEAP

-518 AFNNGRFSII
+518 AFGNGRFSII
-528 EIAVDPDDLCLPI
+528 EIAIDPDDLCLPI

-548 DDMVLAPEA
+548 DDMFLQPEE

>member
-1 MKAMQQN
+1 MQLN
-8 GAQILISALEAQG
+8 GAQILIKALQEQG

-32 VLEIYDALKTSNIR
+32 VLEIYDALKESDIR

-64 RATGKVG
+64 RAAGKVG

-86 GIATANMDSVP
+86 GIATAYMDSVP
-97 LVAITGQVPR
+97 MVAFTGQVPR

-132 LVQNVEDLPRIIAEA
+132 LVQNVEDLARIIAEA
-147 FYIASTGRPGPVLID
+147 FYIARTGRPGPVLID
-162 IPRDVSQAKTEYV
+162 IPRDVSQALTEYV

-181 IRSYKPTVSGHVGMI
+181 IRSYKPTVSGHMGMI
-196 KRAVKTIKA
+196 KRAVNVIKD
-205 SRKMVICVG
+205 SKKMVICVG
-214 GGVVASSSTAAVMKL
+214 GGVVAGNAAAEVMQL
-229 AEMKNATVVSTMMGL
+229 AQMKNATVVATMMGL
-244 SGYPDNDPRFLGML
+244 SGYPAEEERFLGML

-270 QDCDCLL
+270 QDCDCFL

-283 DDRVISTPGSFA
+283 DDRVISVPGKFA

-304 VDPAEIGKNVEINIP
+304 VDPAEIGKNVDIDIP
-319 IVGDLRAV
+319 IVGDLKTV
-327 LAELNEQLEK
+327 LGELIEQLEK
-337 QDDMVVCESLYPQIP
+337 QTDLTVCEALYPQIA
-352 LPMSAGIH
+352 LPMSAGLN

-373 KEKTIVTTDVGQ
+373 KKKTIVTTDVGQ
-385 HQVWTANSYRFTTPR
+385 HQVWTANSYRFDTPR

-414 IPAAVGAQVACPDN
+414 IPAAVGAQIACPDN

-446 GTILEQDLP
+446 GTILEQELP
-455 IKIMVFNNH
+455 IKILVFNNT

-472 QYHYVGQ
+472 QYHYSGQ
-479 RYNGVHFSKTVDFMM
+479 RYSGVHFNKTVDFMA

-501 AGYQITNKEEAP
+501 AGYQITSKEEAP

-518 AFNNGRFSII
+518 AFSNGRFTIV
-528 EIAVDPDDLCLPI
+528 EIAIDPDDLCLPI
-541 VLGGHAL
+541 VLGGHSI
-548 DDMVLAPEA
+548 DDMVLEPQG